1 MVPLYSRVRSL
12 NMFRHSVTGGV
23 GCGALS
29 RQVLRGQSMV
39 EFLIVLPSLLLIVL
53 GILQFSLM
61 YQARNLLNHAAFIG
75 ARQGA
80 LSGGNMTSIKD
91 GVASAMAPLFMRV
104 SLPSNPA
111 LPSSPA
117 MSDVVKARLISTIE
131 IFNLNTALIE
141 ILNPTPDVFHKH
153 NLNGAIPNDNLMYRS
168 TASADGG
175 SIQDANLLKIQVTYC
190 FKLVV
195 PFVNQLIYGLNVG
208 LEEVKNLAGI
218 SFKPGDTQ
226 ERNTNLCS
234 DSNKMRDA
242 AKEAAAGF
250 VVDNINAATS
260 GSGIYEGLSTS
271 LTDGAKNAVNA
282 AFGALPPLNWFPLGI
297 RIPITAEA
305 TVRMQTPFAMS
316 EE

>member
-29 RQVLRGQSMV
+29 RQVMRGQSMV

-61 YQARNLLNHAAFIG
+61 YQARNLLNHATFIG

-80 LSGGNMTSIKD
+80 LSGGDMTSIKD

-104 SLPSNPA
+104 SLTSR
-111 LPSSPA
+111 PA

-141 ILNPTPDVFHKH
+141 ILNPTPYMFYKH
-153 NLNGAIPNDNLMYRS
+153 NRGGAIPNDNLMYRS

>member
-29 RQVLRGQSMV
+29 RQVMRGQSMV

-104 SLPSNPA
+104 SLTSR
-111 LPSSPA
+111 PA

-141 ILNPTPDVFHKH
+141 ILNPTPDVFKKH

-168 TASADGG
+168 TASAEAPMAKPLPRRPPPICVRQALRPQSPVVARGPG
-175 SIQDANLLKIQVTYC
+175 TVTA
-190 FKLVV
+190 
-195 PFVNQLIYGLNVG
+195 P
-208 LEEVKNLAGI
+208 
-218 SFKPGDTQ
+218 
-226 ERNTNLCS
+226 
-234 DSNKMRDA
+234 M
-242 AKEAAAGF
+242 AAAPRC
-250 VVDNINAATS
+250 VRQTS
-260 GSGIYEGLSTS
+260 
-271 LTDGAKNAVNA
+271 A
-282 AFGALPPLNWFPLGI
+282 
-297 RIPITAEA
+297 R
-305 TVRMQTPFAMS
+305 
-316 EE
+316 

>member
-1 MVPLYSRVRSL
+1 M
-12 NMFRHSVTGGV
+12 H
-23 GCGALS
+23 
-29 RQVLRGQSMV
+29 GQSMV

-61 YQARNLLNHAAFIG
+61 YQARNLLNHATFIG

-80 LSGGNMTSIKD
+80 LSGGDMTSIKD

-104 SLPSNPA
+104 SLT
-111 LPSSPA
+111 SSPA

-141 ILNPTPDVFHKH
+141 ILNPTPDVFNKH

-242 AKEAAAGF
+242 AKEAATGFVAAKEAATGF

-271 LTDGAKNAVNA
+271 LTDSAKNAVNA
-282 AFGALPPLNWFPLGI
+282 AFDALPPLNWFPLGI